1 MATEQFL
8 LKRGARPSEIMK
20 NKMQDR
26 DNEENENQEGSEMNS
41 ELHELFLDELA
52 DLLSAEN
59 QLVKALPKMA
69 KAAKSEELREA
80 INSHLEETEGHVE
93 RLKKVFESLGEKAK
107 SKTCKAMKGLL
118 EEGDEIVGELKGKA
132 IIDAGIIAA
141 AQKVEHYEIAS
152 YGTVIAWAEQMGHS
166 EASELLEETINEEK
180 EADEKLTEIAENLA
194 NTSGE

>member
-1 MATEQFL
+1 
-8 LKRGARPSEIMK
+8 MK